1 VVDTFHEAW
10 EALFIQRF
18 TGKFTPLTE
27 AEQEAIGM
35 HNLPELPVSAEE
47 LEKLL
52 ERLGAEIQHPVQ
64 ADPVAIIDGK
74 IVAFW
79 VE

>member
-1 VVDTFHEAW
+1 MVQKLVTVPA
-10 EALFIQRF
+10 
-18 TGKFTPLTE
+18 E

>member
-1 VVDTFHEAW
+1 
-10 EALFIQRF
+10 
-18 TGKFTPLTE
+18 
-27 AEQEAIGM
+27 M